1 MREDLRRIYK
11 ICKDFSIPPTD
22 PFIQGLTYEDVVLLE
37 YLDLF
42 QDPEKLRAFKNRY
55 EDESFNE
62 YWNEEA
68 PEVDYSNINP
78 EDIEDWEVV
87 SE

>member
-1 MREDLRRIYK
+1 MYK
-11 ICKDFSIPPTD
+11 ICKAFGVPPTD
-22 PFIQGLTYEDVVLLE
+22 PYIQGLTYEDVVLLE

-42 QDPEKLRAFKNRY
+42 QDPEELRRFKNTY
-55 EDESFNE
+55 VDEAFDD

-68 PEVDYSNINP
+68 PEADYSNVDPNK
-78 EDIEDWEVV
+78 IEDWEVV